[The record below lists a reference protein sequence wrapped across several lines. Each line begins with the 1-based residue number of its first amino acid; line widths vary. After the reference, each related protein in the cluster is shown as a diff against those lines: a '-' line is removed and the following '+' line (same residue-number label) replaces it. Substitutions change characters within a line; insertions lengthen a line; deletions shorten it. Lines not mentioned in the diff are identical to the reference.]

1 MKPDMSKQKKI
12 ENTVEDM
19 ARLANLLET
28 NLEAHGILAR
38 TMEINIMPRH
48 LEFQLEVAQGVAI
61 AEFEN
66 LSRDI
71 ALFLASPTG
80 KIDLVAPI
88 PGTHRIGINL
98 PRRTS
103 DNKQP
108 LPESKP
114 AEVINREKNVMY
126 HLRNFVA
133 DVLFLLAEGL
143 AWMARKLY
151 LSETIETLFV
161 STIDNEVSKD
171 EQKTMK

>member
-1 MKPDMSKQKKI
+1 MKKNQEPKK
-12 ENTVEDM
+12 TVEDI
-19 ARLANLLET
+19 ARLANLLEA

-38 TMEINIMPRH
+38 TMEINVMPKH

-61 AEFEN
+61 SEFEN

-98 PRRTS
+98 PRRTL

-108 LPESKP
+108 IAENKP
-114 AEVINREKNVMY
+114 AEIISREKNWMY
-126 HLRNFVA
+126 YFRNFVA
-133 DVLFLLAEGL
+133 DVLFLIVEGL
-143 AWMARKLY
+143 VWLARKLY
-151 LSETIETLFV
+151 LSETIETPFV
-161 STIDNEVSKD
+161 STTNTEAPKD
-171 EQKTMK
+171 EV

>member
-1 MKPDMSKQKKI
+1 MKKKH
-12 ENTVEDM
+12 EPEKTVEDI
-19 ARLANLLET
+19 ARLANLLEA

-38 TMEINIMPRH
+38 TMEINVMPKH

-103 DNKQP
+103 DNKQSI
-108 LPESKP
+108 PESKP
-114 AEVINREKNVMY
+114 AEITHREKNVMY
-126 HLRNFVA
+126 YLRNFVA
-133 DVLFLLAEGL
+133 DVLFLIVEGL
-143 AWMARKLY
+143 VWVARKLY
-151 LSETIETLFV
+151 LSETIEKPFV
-161 STIDNEVSKD
+161 STDDNETPKD
-171 EQKTMK
+171 EV